1 MVSFVSNLKKQEI
14 ERCLVK
20 IDKLNQLTMQY
31 PEQKSYGTHLNLVNT
46 RLKLL
51 LETSKELNSLEKEI
65 NNIF

>member
-14 ERCLVK
+14 ERCLSK
-20 IDKLNQLTMQY
+20 IDKLNQLMEED
-31 PEQKSYGTHLNLVNT
+31 PSQKSYGTQLKLVNT